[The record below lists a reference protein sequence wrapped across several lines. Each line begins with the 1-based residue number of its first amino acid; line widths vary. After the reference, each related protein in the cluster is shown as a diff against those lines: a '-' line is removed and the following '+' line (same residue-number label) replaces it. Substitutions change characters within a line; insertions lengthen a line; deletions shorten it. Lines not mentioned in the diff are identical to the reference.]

1 MQMPTIRQFR
11 GSLQLTLIVLINC
24 NSSYAANKDG
34 RDDIVFQPLHTKC
47 KIIKKELTHPNLN
60 VTYSAR
66 PRKHLIP
73 KIWMLRWQKIYI
85 PIPQK
90 KYVTLIIFNYHNS
103 VQPYAKSPGFI
114 LIAQDGTTVVAFH
127 YFKTLK
133 YVYTNGVNFAL
144 RLPPELKTHPVFRDL
159 QQPEISTSSQNKMF
173 SYYPAGLDCERM
185 NERNRTI
192 MTALLMVKLN
202 YSLGKLI
209 SVYKSMGGYS
219 GWVSKEKVSLK
230 QNNIPTS
237 YLIWKGFYSRA
248 FSNAVVNHVRIYSPA
263 NQDINN
269 LALTLGYFY
278 KAGYNNR
285 PDWLY
290 RFEKLLYRN
299 TADNRVKFRSA
310 IKRAKF
316 DSLSQRSAHH

>member
-1 MQMPTIRQFR
+1 MQIPTIRQFTAT
-11 GSLQLTLIVLINC
+11 LQLTLIVLLC
-24 NSSYAANKDG
+24 NSGYAANKNG
-34 RDDIVFQPLHTKC
+34 RDDIVFKPLHTKC
-47 KIIKKELTHPNLN
+47 NIIKKELTHPNLN

-66 PRKHLIP
+66 PRKHRIP

-85 PIPQK
+85 PVPQR
-90 KYVTLIIFNYHNS
+90 KYVTLIIFNYHSS
-103 VQPYAKSPGFI
+103 VRRYAKSPGFI
-114 LIAQDGTTVVAFH
+114 LIAEDGTTVVAFH

-144 RLPPELKTHPVFRDL
+144 RLPEKLKTYPVFSDL

-173 SYYPAGLDCERM
+173 SYYPAGLDCRRM
-185 NERNRTI
+185 NKRNRTI

-219 GWVSKEKVSLK
+219 GWVSKEKISLNL
-230 QNNIPTS
+230 NNIPTN

-248 FSNAVVNHVRIYSPA
+248 FSNAVMNHVRIYSPA
-263 NQDINN
+263 NKDINN

-278 KAGYNNR
+278 KTGYYKR

-290 RFEKLLYRN
+290 RFEKLLYRD
-299 TADNRVKFRSA
+299 TDENRTQFQQA

-316 DSLSQRSAHH
+316 DSLSQRSFQH